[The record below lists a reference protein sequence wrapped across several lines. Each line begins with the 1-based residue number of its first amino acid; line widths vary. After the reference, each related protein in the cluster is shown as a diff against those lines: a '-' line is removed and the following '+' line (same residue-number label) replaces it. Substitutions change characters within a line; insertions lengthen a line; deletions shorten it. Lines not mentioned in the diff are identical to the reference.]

1 MHCAAEIPRL
11 RYGVGNAVRFD
22 DGAGEG
28 IGADCAAETEF
39 DYRCSEK
46 TLETD
51 WVIGALLLLVN
62 CEEIGG
68 WSCLP

>member
-1 MHCAAEIPRL
+1 VHCAAEIPRL
-11 RYGVGNAVRFD
+11 GHSVGNAVRFD

-62 CEEIGG
+62 CEEIGE
-68 WSCLP
+68 